1 MIKGIVNGF
10 LAAMLLS
17 ILFLPFKTIVVML
30 LWNWLM
36 PAIFGLPALTFFQV
50 IGLEILFGIMFKTT
64 ITLEGG
70 KD

>member
-64 ITLEGG
+64 VTLEGG

>member
-1 MIKGIVNGF
+1 MIKGIINGF

-64 ITLEGG
+64 VTLEGG